1 MDKGCAMGWSVMR
14 RSVWPLIAGIAA
26 GIVCALFPPQIAFE
40 PYLVVGLGLV
50 TAGTLLMLLPGEHGA
65 RVALRCAGGIL
76 VWGVILWC
84 ALSQPVPLIQYPP
97 ELVSQTPP
105 LSLTQSQP
113 VVWCQRG
120 AIVVF
125 AAAIWCAC
133 CLPRGWQLRTLP
145 AVLIPT
151 VLLLSFVGWV
161 NPPRTINFQPSYLA
175 VDHQGTLYATDL
187 EGSAVRVFGPDGYLR
202 AKLWPALASWQG
214 PPGPGFSPPGPA
226 SDPEQ
231 LGIPANLTQ
240 ASAIA
245 ARNLPPLGLE
255 FHFCGIALDTSD
267 HLFVPDI
274 LNHRMLQFSSDGRL
288 VARWS
293 IPLDYAP
300 SIGCVAT
307 GGSNVFLGD
316 QRGAI
321 LTFTSTGKQLNRWTA
336 PEPLVAGIAATADG
350 AAVFALTK
358 GHVYRLDT
366 RSGATT
372 NWALPTNFGGP
383 TSGYQ
388 ALLVQPSGRVL
399 MANNISQHVEVR
411 CPDGSVCG
419 AYGAESGQAQ
429 IRSDQPGSLGQ
440 LGGLAQDAD
449 GRIYVAD
456 VGHRVIQR
464 FTASGHIDAL
474 YWSIE
479 DDEAD

>member
-1 MDKGCAMGWSVMR
+1 MGWSVMR
-14 RSVWPLIAGIAA
+14 RSVWPLFAGVAA
-26 GIVCALFPPQIAFE
+26 AIVCVLLPPQIAFE
-40 PYLVVGLGLV
+40 PYLAVGLGLV
-50 TAGTLLMLLPGEHGA
+50 TAGTLLMLLPGEHVA
-65 RVALRCAGGIL
+65 RVALRCVGGIL
-76 VWGVILWC
+76 VWGTILWC
-84 ALSQPVPLIQYPP
+84 ALSQPVPLTRFPP
-97 ELVSQTPP
+97 ELLTPSP
-105 LSLTQSQP
+105 PVSLTQSP
-113 VVWCQRG
+113 TVVWCQRG
-120 AIVVF
+120 AFVVF

-133 CLPRGWQLRTLP
+133 CLPRGWQLRTMP
-145 AVLIPT
+145 AVLVPT

-161 NPPRTINFQPSYLA
+161 NPPRAINFQPGYLA
-175 VDHQGTLYATDL
+175 VDRQGALYATDL
-187 EGSAVRVFGPDGYLR
+187 EGSAIRVFGPDGSLR

-226 SDPEQ
+226 SDPER

-240 ASAIA
+240 ASAIV
-245 ARNLPPLGLE
+245 ARNQPPTGLE

-267 HLFVPDI
+267 HLFVPDTM
-274 LNHRMLQFSSDGRL
+274 NHLMLQFSPSGSL
-288 VARWS
+288 IARWP
-293 IPLDYAP
+293 IPVDYAP

-307 GGSNVFLGD
+307 GGANVFLAD
-316 QRGAI
+316 RRGAI
-321 LTFTSTGKQLNRWTA
+321 LSFSSQGKPLNRWTV

-383 TSGYQ
+383 NSGYQ
-388 ALLVQPSGRVL
+388 ALLVQLSGRVL
-399 MANNISQHVEVR
+399 MANNVSLRVEVR
-411 CPDGSVCG
+411 CPGGSVCG
-419 AYGAESGQAQ
+419 AYGAASGQSQ
-429 IRSDQPGSLGQ
+429 TGSDQPGQLGQ

>member
-1 MDKGCAMGWSVMR
+1 MR

-40 PYLVVGLGLV
+40 PYLAVGLGLV
-50 TAGTLLMLLPGEHGA
+50 TAGTLLMLLPGEQVA
-65 RVALRCAGGIL
+65 RVALRSAGGIL

-84 ALSQPVPLIQYPP
+84 ALSQPIPLIRVPLDLATQSPP
-97 ELVSQTPP
+97 A
-105 LSLTQSQP
+105 SLTQSPP

-120 AIVVF
+120 AFVVF
-125 AAAIWCAC
+125 AAAIWGAC
-133 CLPRGWQLRTLP
+133 CLPRGWQLRTMP
-145 AVLIPT
+145 AVLVPT
-151 VLLLSFVGWV
+151 ILLLSYVGWV
-161 NPPRTINFQPSYLA
+161 NPPHVINFQPGYLA
-175 VDHQGTLYATDL
+175 VDHQGALFATDL
-187 EGSAVRVFGPDGYLR
+187 AGSAIRVFGPDGSLR

-226 SDPEQ
+226 SDPER
-231 LGIPANLTQ
+231 LGVPANLTQ

-245 ARNLPPLGLE
+245 AQNLPPTGLE

-267 HLFVPDI
+267 RLVVPDTM
-274 LNHRMLQFSSDGRL
+274 NHRMLQFSSDGRL

-293 IPLDYAP
+293 IPVDYAP
-300 SIGCVAT
+300 AIGCVAT
-307 GGSNVFLGD
+307 GGASVFLAD

-321 LTFTSTGKQLNRWTA
+321 LAFSSQGNPLNRWTV

-372 NWALPTNFGGP
+372 NWALPTEFAGP
-383 TSGYQ
+383 LSGYQ
-388 ALLVQPSGRVL
+388 ALLVQPAGRVL

-411 CPDGSVCG
+411 CVDGSVCG
-419 AYGAESGQAQ
+419 AYGMASGQSQ
-429 IRSDQPGSLGQ
+429 TRGDQPGQLGQ

-449 GRIYVAD
+449 GRLYVAD

-474 YWSIE
+474 YWSIA

>member
-1 MDKGCAMGWSVMR
+1 MR

-26 GIVCALFPPQIAFE
+26 AIVCVLFPPQIAFE
-40 PYLVVGLGLV
+40 PYLALGLGLV
-50 TAGTLLMLLPGEHGA
+50 TAGTLLMLLPGERVP

-76 VWGVILWC
+76 VWSTILWC
-84 ALSQPVPLIQYPP
+84 TLSQPVPLIQYPL
-97 ELVSQTPP
+97 ELVSQMPP
-105 LSLTQSQP
+105 LTLTQSQP

-120 AIVVF
+120 AIVLF
-125 AAAIWCAC
+125 AAAIWGAC
-133 CLPRGWQLRTLP
+133 ILPRGWQLRTLP

-151 VLLLSFVGWV
+151 VLLLSYVGWV
-161 NPPRTINFQPSYLA
+161 NPPRTINFQPGYLA
-175 VDHQGTLYATDL
+175 VDRQGALYATDL
-187 EGSAVRVFGPDGYLR
+187 EGSTIRVFGPDGSLR

-214 PPGPGFSPPGPA
+214 PPGPGFTPPGPA
-226 SDPEQ
+226 SDPER

-240 ASAIA
+240 ASAIV
-245 ARNLPPLGLE
+245 ARNLPPTGME
-255 FHFCGIALDTSD
+255 FHFCGIALDASD
-267 HLFVPDI
+267 RLVVPDI
-274 LNHRMLQFSSDGRL
+274 MNHRMLQFSSDGRL
-288 VARWS
+288 LARWS
-293 IPLDYAP
+293 IPVDYAP

-316 QRGAI
+316 RSGAI
-321 LTFTSTGKQLNRWTA
+321 LSYTAQGTLLNRWTL
-336 PEPLVAGIAATADG
+336 PEPLMAGIAASTDG
-350 AAVFALTK
+350 TAVFALTNSY
-358 GHVYRLDT
+358 VYRLDT
-366 RSGATT
+366 RSGVIT
-372 NWALPTNFGGP
+372 NWALPTAFVGP
-383 TSGYQ
+383 LNGYQ

-399 MANNISQHVEVR
+399 MANNVSQRVEVR

-419 AYGAESGQAQ
+419 AYGAVRGQSQ
-429 IRSDQPGSLGQ
+429 TRNDPPGQLGQ